1 MAGALFVLGGS
12 QMKDIRTTDYV
23 SEYEFR
29 RSTGPKYQ
37 TSSLRP
43 VVQERKKGEERYPEG
58 LRSDRPK
65 MKERVRKDTDRT
77 EVESM
82 AFDEDNQSDQSSY
95 QIPSNSDRSVSRPK
109 VSNKRLKRRTVQPG
123 KKKSVALIPGKRE
136 GKSDGIL
143 RIGNSKNRKKSK
155 KNQKDDK
162 KAGKK
167 VVKKATGSLKSAIA
181 DMQKSANASWD
192 TDQRWDEAS
201 SWDFASEGASSTK
214 GFKKGIEEVIKV
226 IVKVIKAVA
235 TTTLLPLILIMT
247 CCLFIVITVLWASSD
262 VSVSGT
268 GKAEQIA
275 NPITD
280 KQVIYNGLLETFEGN
295 ETAVYGVMC
304 ALMAESGCDPTATEA
319 TGKGGISAA
328 DYTAQVNDGTVS
340 KEEFINSTYKG
351 VQGARGYGIAQWST
365 TDRKKALYEFAES
378 WAAEKGTTFDIGGID
393 MQVAHLQETINTS
406 YASLKESLIKEKD
419 MVKAC
424 YLWIATYEKPSEK
437 YSTWQEKAERDVR
450 NFAEDLKTECSV
462 STGQGMFLW
471 PCPSSK
477 SITSY
482 FGNRVA
488 PKAGAS
494 TDHKGIDI
502 GASMCAQVIA
512 AAAGKVTTV
521 SYNSARGYF
530 IVVDHGSGYVTLYQ
544 HLSRQDVKVG
554 DMVKAGQQ
562 IGAVGETGI
571 STAPH
576 LHFEVHVNG
585 TPVDPLQFFE

>member
-319 TGKGGISAA
+319 TGKWGISAA

-585 TPVDPLQFFE
+585 TPVDPLQYYD